1 MADPDIDGL
10 RLLVLLGEVGSL
22 GRAAERLRI
31 SQPAASKR
39 LGALERRLRLV
50 LVDRGPRGSALTPTG
65 HAVVA
70 WAERVLAELDA
81 LVVGAAAL
89 RGEQENDLDVAA
101 SMTIAEHLA
110 PAWIGALRKRAP
122 ELYVRLQVTN
132 SEHVAAL
139 AAREEVGI
147 GFLEAPTVPAGLTS
161 RRVATDRLSV
171 VVALGHPWARRRRPV
186 GPDELARTPLIV
198 RERGSG
204 TRDTLDR
211 ALRRART
218 EPVRPLLELGSST
231 AVRSAVVQGAGPA
244 VLSALAVAADVADG
258 RLVEVTVEGID
269 LHRALRAVWPARR
282 RLGGAAAALLRVAS
296 AGRT

>member
-10 RLLVLLGEVGSL
+10 RLLVLIGEVGSL
-22 GRAAERLRI
+22 GRAAARLGI

-50 LVDRGPRGSALTPTG
+50 LVDRGPRGSELTPTG

-89 RGEQENDLDVAA
+89 RGEQDNDLDVAA
-101 SMTIAEHLA
+101 SMTIAEYLA
-110 PAWIGALRKRAP
+110 PAWIGALRQRAP
-122 ELYVRLQVTN
+122 GLYVRLQVTN

-147 GFLEAPTVPAGLTS
+147 GFLESPTVPAGLAS
-161 RRVATDRLSV
+161 RRVAADRLSV
-171 VVALGHPWARRRRPV
+171 VVAVDHPWARRRTPV
-186 GPDELARTPLIV
+186 RPDELARTPLIV

-218 EPVRPLLELGSST
+218 DPVRPLLELGSST
-231 AVRSAVVQGAGPA
+231 AVRSAVAQGAGPA

-269 LHRALRAVWPARR
+269 LRRTLRAVWPARR